1 MDNLPLDFDCKYR
14 TTKLYKPEAV
24 SRWIYNGES
33 VQFNHFSGKVS
44 GFHGYVHSFFGSAAG
59 THFCG
64 DGNGSPTYDP
74 LFPVF
79 HTFIEYLR
87 LLHEDCSQF
96 DTVSPEEL
104 DDLQPYSFDATY
116 KSGNISLD
124 FAMDFSILCDET
136 NGKKKAMCSDQDI
149 TPRFVLIGK

>member
-1 MDNLPLDFDCKYR
+1 M
-14 TTKLYKPEAV
+14 
-24 SRWIYNGES
+24 
-33 VQFNHFSGKVS
+33 GKVS
-44 GFHGYVHSFFGSAAG
+44 GFHGYVHSFFGSRAG

-64 DGNGSPTYDP
+64 DGGGEPTYDP

-87 LLHEDCSQF
+87 LLHQDCSQF

-116 KSGNISLD
+116 KSGNTPLD

-136 NGKKKAMCSDQDI
+136 NGKKRAMCSDHDI
-149 TPRFVLIGK
+149 TPRFVPIEK